1 MKISKFVSLVLV
13 ASVAL
18 GLVAPQQARAS
29 VIDLNCMGDAMH
41 PCGMAA
47 VTAGQ
52 TTFDPVNPFSVTQA
66 DGIFEG
72 LAGNATLKQIIWTDS
87 GAKAK
92 LVGGPI
98 MDAWVTSLGD
108 VSASFDLNRL
118 TFAEAKPDSIKI
130 EGMGKVTVERP
141 KPGGGFQTIVETA
154 TVETEFGEGAGQPF
168 TYTLIEFHINTIP
181 DGGSALG
188 LLTIGL
194 VAVEGLRRKIGTRQN
209 RYT

>member
-92 LVGGPI
+92 LVGGAI
-98 MDAWVTSLGD
+98 MDAWVASLGG

-118 TFAEAKPDSIKI
+118 TFAEATDTKITI

-141 KPGGGFQTIVETA
+141 KSKKPIVQTA
-154 TVETEFGEGAGQPF
+154 KFETEFGIGAEGKPF
-168 TYTLIEFHINTIP
+168 TYKTIEFHITTIP